1 MRSYSASKAGDS
13 ITPDHVRTM
22 NTTRRQVT
30 TNIHTMLPSLSRH
43 RMELLSAYHLVLLMA
58 FLTMEHYGIELL
70 SLSGYIS
77 ILVATIAPH
86 LLLTL
91 ISDLYDEDEAGQH

>member
-1 MRSYSASKAGDS
+1 
-13 ITPDHVRTM
+13 
-22 NTTRRQVT
+22 
-30 TNIHTMLPSLSRH
+30 MLPSLSRH

>member
-1 MRSYSASKAGDS
+1 
-13 ITPDHVRTM
+13 
-22 NTTRRQVT
+22 
-30 TNIHTMLPSLSRH
+30 
-43 RMELLSAYHLVLLMA
+43 MELLSAYHLVLLMA

-86 LLLTL
+86 LLLT
-91 ISDLYDEDEAGQH
+91 SDLYDEDEAGQH